1 MMTGWNTPP
10 KKQLHHAAAAVT
22 ELRGH
27 RLEETVDSGS
37 LNGGGYRTLASEE

>member
-1 MMTGWNTPP
+1 MTGWNTSPE
-10 KKQLHHAAAAVT
+10 KQLHHAAAAVT

-37 LNGGGYRTLASEE
+37 LNGGGSRTLASEE